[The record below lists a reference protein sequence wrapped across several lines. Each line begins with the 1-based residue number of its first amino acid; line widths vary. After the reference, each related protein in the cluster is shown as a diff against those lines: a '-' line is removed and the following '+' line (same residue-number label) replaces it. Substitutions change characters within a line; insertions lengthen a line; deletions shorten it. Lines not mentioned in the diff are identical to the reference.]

1 MAIPLSAL
9 LEEEPEAKAAIP
21 LTRLLAQSEEEEP
34 LEDLSRLAPTERIR
48 MAPAKVGPIP
58 PQVSPVATLPGP
70 PSQKVVMARPPASAE
85 EILKAG
91 TVDLPPTEE
100 FEEEAKAAE
109 PKAPLLPQRPQELV
123 RGLRGGVRAGLPG
136 LAVEAIRPGSLLE
149 PTEGLPKEVAEAPE
163 SITEKAVKA
172 VASLA

>member
-21 LTRLLAQSEEEEP
+21 LTRLLAQSEEEP
-34 LEDLSRLAPTERIR
+34 LDDLSRLAPTERIQ
-48 MAPAKVGPIP
+48 MATAKVGPIP
-58 PQVSPVATLPGP
+58 PQVSPVATPPGP
-70 PSQKVVMARPPASAE
+70 QSQKVVMARPPASAE

-109 PKAPLLPQRPQELV
+109 PKAPLLPKRPQELV

-163 SITEKAVKA
+163 RSEERRVGKERR
-172 VASLA
+172 SR